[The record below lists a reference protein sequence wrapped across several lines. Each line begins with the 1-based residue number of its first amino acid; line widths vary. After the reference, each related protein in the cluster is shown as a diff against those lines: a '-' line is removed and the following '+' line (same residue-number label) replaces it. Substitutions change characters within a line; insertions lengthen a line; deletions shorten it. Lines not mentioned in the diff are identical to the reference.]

1 MEDSTLLELIRHGV
15 GYLHDNQS
23 HSLQTLIRTGLC
35 QGHLSVLACTPSM
48 AWSTDLRGMSSISS
62 SGMSSGSSESG
73 DVGTKLGLIL
83 SVVVRSTC
91 YWSEDQR
98 RHLPYPT
105 LLLTQMA
112 GHAGVVHTSTNTHH
126 QQSSSSTK
134 GPTVT
139 VLCHDQQRRT
149 VSNALTGSTAGAY
162 ESTTSLLSAGSSGS
176 SGSGGSGTSSSSSV
190 LPSVES
196 QIDTCLHDEMLSLV
210 CTGAVESRQDALD
223 YLTWTFMYKRLP
235 RNPNYYGLASTNT
248 SSASSTSTASAASA
262 ASTDS
267 NDVLVSSHLSELIEE
282 TFEDLHNSGCV
293 HVESE
298 MDVVS
303 SMNLGMIATYY
314 QAEYTTLEIFA
325 ASLRPGLHVGEAL
338 EILTAASE
346 FSSHLSLRSG
356 EQRWMREEMKRL
368 PLRMSGT
375 GMNENGIYDTHA
387 KANLLLQTWLNQHHT
402 TSHTSITSSEKDTTL
417 LPSVLRE
424 DRERVLRM
432 SLHLC
437 KALVDVAAQSCQ
449 EEKGSHHAAGSGSLR
464 STLVCCELNQLLCQG
479 MLPQDSS
486 LYQIPQFNTTIVER
500 CLRETIREE
509 EDETEINENTMVTD
523 ETTTTTEEETMV
535 DSVLDVL
542 DMEDEQR
549 RSCLSSLGDSVN
561 MNSIASFCNE
571 YPSIDVQYTI
581 KNKKKEDENVMVG
594 DTLTITALLQRD
606 EEEEEE
612 EDNSR

>member
-1 MEDSTLLELIRHGV
+1 
-15 GYLHDNQS
+15 
-23 HSLQTLIRTGLC
+23 
-35 QGHLSVLACTPSM
+35 
-48 AWSTDLRGMSSISS
+48 
-62 SGMSSGSSESG
+62 
-73 DVGTKLGLIL
+73 
-83 SVVVRSTC
+83 
-91 YWSEDQR
+91 
-98 RHLPYPT
+98 
-105 LLLTQMA
+105 
-112 GHAGVVHTSTNTHH
+112 
-126 QQSSSSTK
+126 
-134 GPTVT
+134 
-139 VLCHDQQRRT
+139 
-149 VSNALTGSTAGAY
+149 
-162 ESTTSLLSAGSSGS
+162 
-176 SGSGGSGTSSSSSV
+176 
-190 LPSVES
+190 
-196 QIDTCLHDEMLSLV
+196 
-210 CTGAVESRQDALD
+210 
-223 YLTWTFMYKRLP
+223 
-235 RNPNYYGLASTNT
+235 
-248 SSASSTSTASAASA
+248 
-262 ASTDS
+262 
-267 NDVLVSSHLSELIEE
+267 
-282 TFEDLHNSGCV
+282 
-293 HVESE
+293 
-298 MDVVS
+298 
-303 SMNLGMIATYY
+303 MIATYY

-402 TSHTSITSSEKDTTL
+402 THASTTSHDSSHHASSEKDTTL

-500 CLRETIREE
+500 CLAETISIEE

-523 ETTTTTEEETMV
+523 ETATTTEEETMV